1 MSNLHKKFKNND
13 CAESGFVAV
22 ILMFCFCALIID
34 SVCITWF
41 TTQWY
46 GSSSITPI
54 ALPTGVQ
61 TFSSNQNFQTC
72 SLNSSTWLIT
82 GSSTWKNWCDY
93 NQTGIGISLYSL
105 DAAGGRVYSWL
116 LLNNIVI
123 DTNGNVV
130 NSYNINNSVGFNSG
144 APYVIAIRYTGGTDQ
159 IELRVDNDGF
169 HIPNYV
175 IPQILSR
182 PMTALGDQYFMP
194 AQNPDRENA
203 VITTSYNN
211 NANTLTFTFNGQS
224 YTANNLKPDANIF
237 GIFGRDYAGV
247 GSNYI
252 GFTLQSVNTANS
264 IVLNNSGNA
273 LNQILNFIT
282 SLTALMLFGVPT
294 TILPAEIA
302 LVAIRLPEAGITI
315 CVILMIIEALT

>member
-13 CAESGFVAV
+13 RGESGFIPV

-34 SVCITWF
+34 SVAITWF

-46 GSSSITPI
+46 GQSAITPI
-54 ALPTGVQ
+54 SLPTGIQ

-72 SLNSSTWLIT
+72 NLNSSTWLVT
-82 GSSTWKNWCDY
+82 GSSSWINWCDF
-93 NQTGIGISLYSL
+93 NQKAIGITLANL
-105 DAAGGRVYSWL
+105 DFTGGKVYSWL

-123 DTNGNVV
+123 DTSGNVV
-130 NSYNINNSVGFNSG
+130 NSYSINDSVGFNSG
-144 APYVIAIRYTGGTDQ
+144 APYVLAIRYTGGTDQ

-175 IPQILSR
+175 IPQILNR
-182 PMTALGDQYFMP
+182 PMTAIGDQYFI
-194 AQNPDRENA
+194 ASQYPDKKNA

-237 GIFGRDYAGV
+237 GIFGRYYGGV

-315 CVILMIIEALT
+315 CIILIIIEAIP